1 MKKYR
6 IKLAVLLT
14 GLALAVSI
22 ILFMI
27 NFIRQNISYNISDWA
42 AFGNYIGGIISPIL
56 AILNLYLF
64 YILTIAT
71 TKFTENNTIK
81 QLCFNTCNDYQKRI
95 NELIFE
101 FLYNIEQYQEN
112 NYNEKYKRIAQ
123 KRLVW
128 LKYYVN
134 SFYEEVAS
142 LIPAQDNFKSSIDN
156 FENSIDELIDSNF
169 KDPRIMDE
177 FIIKKSDFIN
187 KVFSNI
193 VNLVK

>member
-1 MKKYR
+1 MKRHR

-22 ILFMI
+22 ILFVI
-27 NFIRQNISYNISDWA
+27 NFIRQDISHNISDWA

-101 FLYNIEQYQEN
+101 LLYNIEQYQEN

-123 KRLVW
+123 KRLIW
-128 LKYYVN
+128 LKYYTN

-187 KVFSNI
+187 KVFSSI
-193 VNLVK
+193 INLVK